1 MLKDLSILTKDKSAK
16 LGYVVC
22 NIISEKGY
30 AA

>member
-1 MLKDLSILTKDKSAK
+1 MLKDLSILTKDKSTK
-16 LGYVVC
+16 LGYVVF